1 MDFSVTILGANSAVP
16 AHDRN
21 QTCQVVTVGNELYL
35 VDCGESTQIQ
45 LRKYK
50 VRFSK
55 INNIFI
61 SHLHGDHYL
70 GLMGVISTFHLNRRK
85 VPLTI
90 FGPKGL
96 DEIIVTHLKHAN
108 TKLAYPLK
116 FVPTDPDQKTLLVDD
131 KTHQVYSFPLKHRLP
146 CTGFY
151 FIEKPKPR
159 NLIKEKL
166 QEQKLSLESI
176 ETLKSGKDYLD
187 DQGNVLYALEEY
199 TYPPAPLRK
208 YAFCSD
214 TIYDPELVPFIQ
226 GVDLLYHEATFMNE
240 EAVRAKET
248 FHSTAAQAG
257 AIARDGGVKKL
268 LLGHYSTRYSELTP
282 LLLEAQAA
290 FPNSFLSVEGETY
303 CVGE

>member
-16 AHDRN
+16 AHGRN
-21 QTCQVVTVGNELYL
+21 QTCQVVTLGNQLYL

-50 VRFSK
+50 VKFSK

-85 VPLTI
+85 DPLTI

-96 DEIIVTHLKHAN
+96 DEIIIAHLKHGN
-108 TKLAYPLK
+108 TKLNYPLK
-116 FVPTDPDQKTLLVDD
+116 FIPTDPDKKSLLVDD
-131 KTHQVYSFPLKHRLP
+131 NTHQVYSFPLKHRLP

-159 NLIKEKL
+159 NLVKEKL
-166 QEQKLSLESI
+166 KDQKLSLEAI
-176 ETLKSGKDYLD
+176 ETLKSGKDFLD
-187 DQGNVLYALEEY
+187 EEGNVLYPVEEF

-214 TIYDPELVPFIQ
+214 TIYDPELVPFIK
-226 GVDLLYHEATFMNE
+226 GVDLLYHEATFMND
-240 EAVRAKET
+240 EAVRARET

-257 AIARDGGVKKL
+257 AIARAGKVKKL
-268 LLGHYSTRYSELTP
+268 LLGHYSTRYSDLSP
-282 LLLEAQAA
+282 LLLEAQDI
-290 FPNSFLSVEGETY
+290 FPNSFLSVEGESY
-303 CVGE
+303 CVSE